1 MYKLPENL
9 TEDIQYLGALTNE
22 FRKGEIEPVK
32 FKATRV
38 PMGIYEQRKD
48 GAFMVRIRC
57 VGGYITPKQLKRV
70 AEIAHEHQS
79 GLLHLTTRQEIQIQ
93 NLRLN
98 DTIPIL
104 KKLQEIGLASKGGGG
119 NTVRNIMASVD
130 SGINQENIFDV
141 LPHAA
146 DLTSKLI
153 SESDSYNLPRKFK
166 IAFSS
171 SEKDSGFA
179 SFNDLGFIA
188 RIKDNKRGFRV
199 LLGGSLGLKPMISY
213 EIFDFAPE
221 EELFFIAEAAK
232 RLFYENGN
240 RKNKHKARLRYV
252 FYKLGKEEVFRLF
265 HEIYK
270 EIKLQPELRYAPKRF
285 EKSLPEYGLV
295 KESIGTPEFYKWKER
310 YVNDQ
315 KQENLKSII
324 VPVEH
329 GDIQYSVL
337 LKLADFLSN
346 FGEDVIR
353 FSMRQNVHLRNIP
366 QQYLG
371 NVYNFLTGLGIKT
384 NTPLL
389 LNSIV
394 TCTGA
399 DTCRLGICLS
409 KGAGDALIK
418 SLAKSS
424 LNLDKLSD
432 LRVNISGCPN
442 SCGQHIAADL
452 GFFGKVSRNG
462 RMYPA
467 YNIVAGARTGVEP
480 KLAEIVGEISAHDLP
495 DFTSD
500 LFRFYLKKNDCYK
513 SFSEYFEEEGRKE
526 IAYLTAKYN
535 SNIPDFTDDKNYY
548 FDWGSD
554 NIFSL
559 VSRGVGECSAG
570 LFDMIDVDLDKIN
583 KNVNILENTA
593 GEKSINELLKNIVFS
608 SARMLLITRGAEP
621 KNTTEVYNA
630 FLSAFID
637 AGLVSEDF
645 RFIILMARDHE
656 DYNFSGYQEQI
667 LSLAKSV
674 KALYESMN
682 DSLQFVLSE
691 KKENIDVERIA
702 SVQKIE
708 RRNRDFRG
716 IACPMN
722 FVKTKI
728 ELSTLK
734 SGELLDI
741 LLDNGEPIENVP
753 GSVMAEGHKIL
764 VQKKIND
771 HWLVTIQKV

>member
-1 MYKLPENL
+1 
-9 TEDIQYLGALTNE
+9 
-22 FRKGEIEPVK
+22 
-32 FKATRV
+32 
-38 PMGIYEQRKD
+38 
-48 GAFMVRIRC
+48 
-57 VGGYITPKQLKRV
+57 
-70 AEIAHEHQS
+70 
-79 GLLHLTTRQEIQIQ
+79 
-93 NLRLN
+93 
-98 DTIPIL
+98 
-104 KKLQEIGLASKGGGG
+104 
-119 NTVRNIMASVD
+119 
-130 SGINQENIFDV
+130 
-141 LPHAA
+141 
-146 DLTSKLI
+146 
-153 SESDSYNLPRKFK
+153 
-166 IAFSS
+166 
-171 SEKDSGFA
+171 
-179 SFNDLGFIA
+179 
-188 RIKDNKRGFRV
+188 
-199 LLGGSLGLKPMISY
+199 
-213 EIFDFAPE
+213 
-221 EELFFIAEAAK
+221 
-232 RLFYENGN
+232 
-240 RKNKHKARLRYV
+240 
-252 FYKLGKEEVFRLF
+252 
-265 HEIYK
+265 
-270 EIKLQPELRYAPKRF
+270 
-285 EKSLPEYGLV
+285 
-295 KESIGTPEFYKWKER
+295 
-310 YVNDQ
+310 
-315 KQENLKSII
+315 
-324 VPVEH
+324 
-329 GDIQYSVL
+329 
-337 LKLADFLSN
+337 
-346 FGEDVIR
+346 
-353 FSMRQNVHLRNIP
+353 
-366 QQYLG
+366 
-371 NVYNFLTGLGIKT
+371 
-384 NTPLL
+384 
-389 LNSIV
+389 
-394 TCTGA
+394 
-399 DTCRLGICLS
+399 
-409 KGAGDALIK
+409 
-418 SLAKSS
+418 
-424 LNLDKLSD
+424 
-432 LRVNISGCPN
+432 
-442 SCGQHIAADL
+442 
-452 GFFGKVSRNG
+452 
-462 RMYPA
+462 MYPA

-708 RRNRDFRG
+708 RRSRDFRG